1 MHEDN
6 HDVCKECGDACAAL
20 IEALKAVS
28 EIGGECRVAM
38 SRTGGD
44 RLAMSV
50 RLRAPAHSAATEFGA
65 AALGQSVSPA
75 RTPLLHATGF
85 TVNRARSKHAR

>member
-20 IEALKAVS
+20 IEALKAASV
-28 EIGGECRVAM
+28 IGDESRVAM
-38 SRTGGD
+38 TRTGGD

-50 RLRAPAHSAATEFGA
+50 RPLAPARSAATEFGA
-65 AALGQSVSPA
+65 AALGRSVSPA
-75 RTPLLHATGF
+75 RTPLLHATAF
-85 TVNRARSKHAR
+85 TVNRARSTHAR